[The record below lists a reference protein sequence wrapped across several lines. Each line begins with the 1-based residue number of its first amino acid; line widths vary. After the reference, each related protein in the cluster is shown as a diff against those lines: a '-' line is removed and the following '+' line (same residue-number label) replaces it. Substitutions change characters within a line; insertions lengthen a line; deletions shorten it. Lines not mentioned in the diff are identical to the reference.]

1 MNTSNGCN
9 DVAIYTCNGSIGVSP
24 IHVMI
29 ILILSCIQIDSD
41 SFDIG
46 TDYMIMDTGTDY
58 IRLPGGNFIGVGVN
72 TGNDSIV
79 VSMETFGDTIE
90 ADMGV
95 YNDSIVVAKVRA
107 STDLSIYTYTD
118 SIWRGVHVYC

>member
-1 MNTSNGCN
+1 MNTSNGSN
-9 DVAIYTCNGSIGVSP
+9 DVAIYTCNGSIGVSS

-29 ILILSCIQIDSD
+29 ILILSYIQIDSD
-41 SFDIG
+41 SIDIG

-58 IRLPGGNFIGVGVN
+58 I
-72 TGNDSIV
+72 V
-79 VSMETFGDTIE
+79 VSMETFGDAIE
-90 ADMGV
+90 ADMDV
-95 YNDSIVVAKVRA
+95 YSDSIVVAKVSA